1 MRIAIIGGGISGL
14 SAAHR
19 LMELSAE
26 NKTRLE
32 VLLFEGRNRLG
43 GVISTRRADDFL
55 IEEGP
60 DSFITTKPWAV
71 DLSKRLGLEQELI
84 PTNEENRR
92 TYVVKRGRL
101 VHVPDGFLMLAPTR
115 LLSFL
120 QSPLFT
126 WRGKLRTA
134 LETVL
139 PGRSGQSDESLA
151 SFVTRRFGREVLDVV
166 AQPLVSGIYTADPQ
180 TLSLKA
186 TFPQFLEMEQKYGSV
201 IRALIGEKNKRKS
214 PTSGESGARY
224 SLFLSFKSGM
234 ETLTEKLGS
243 GLPGKSLKLGTSIK
257 RLEPLKNGWALIT
270 GDGKMIDSDGV
281 IIALASNRAYKLLE
295 GFDGR
300 LAKELSQIR
309 YESSVVINLGYNFKD
324 ISHSLDGFGFVV
336 PAVERRPIL
345 ACSFSSLK
353 FEGRAP
359 KDRVLLRCFI
369 GGATNPEIY
378 ERDDPWLMKT
388 AHEEMCELLGVSD
401 KPVLKMVS
409 RYYKSMPQYF
419 VGHLD
424 LVAKIKE
431 QVIKYKTLELAGNA
445 YGGVGIPDCINS
457 GEIAAENLFNNLKN
471 INGKRRPPE
480 KIRD

>member
-1 MRIAIIGGGISGL
+1 MRIAIIGGGITGL

-19 LMELSAE
+19 LMELSSE
-26 NKTRLE
+26 RKTRLE
-32 VLLFEGRNRLG
+32 VHLLEGRNKLG
-43 GVISTRRADDFL
+43 GVISTKRVDDFL

-60 DSFITTKPWAV
+60 DSFITTKPWAL
-71 DLSKRLGLEQELI
+71 DLSRRLGLEPELI
-84 PTNEENRR
+84 PTNEHNRR
-92 TYVVKRGRL
+92 TYVVKRGKL
-101 VHVPDGFLMLAPTR
+101 IYVPDGFLMLAPTR

-120 QSPLFT
+120 KSPLFT

-139 PGRSGQSDESLA
+139 PRRSGKSDESLA

-186 TFPQFLEMEQKYGSV
+186 TFPQFLELEQKYGSV
-201 IRALIGEKNKRKS
+201 IRALIRENKKGKT

-224 SLFLSFKSGM
+224 GLFLSFKSGM
-234 ETLTEKLGS
+234 ETLIEKLGS
-243 GLPGKSLKLGTSIK
+243 GLPGKSLNLGKTVI
-257 RLEPLKNGWALIT
+257 RVEPSKNGWALMT
-270 GDGKMIDSDGV
+270 GDGKTIDADGV
-281 IIALASNRAYKLLE
+281 IIALASNKAYKLLE
-295 GFDGR
+295 GFDSR

-309 YESSVVINLGYNFKD
+309 YESSVVINLGYNLKD
-324 ISHSLDGFGFVV
+324 ISHGLDGFGFVV
-336 PAVERRPIL
+336 PTVERRPIL

-353 FEGRAP
+353 FKERAP
-359 KDRVLLRCFI
+359 EGKVLLRCFM

-378 ERDDPWLMKT
+378 ERDDNWLMKT

-401 KPVLKMVS
+401 KPILKMVS
-409 RYYKSMPQYF
+409 RYYQSMPQYF

-424 LVAKIKE
+424 LVGKIKE
-431 QVIKYKTLELAGNA
+431 RVNKHKSLELAGNA

-457 GEIAAENLFNNLKN
+457 GETAAENIFDSLKN
-471 INGKRRPPE
+471 KPS
-480 KIRD
+480 